1 MGDGKSVNIVK
12 HKNYNTMKKLF
23 VILSLAIATLAV
35 SCSEDK
41 TTDELPTIGG
51 NGSTDSTVDGNEPM
65 KYITVGI
72 DNGTRI
78 SLGEEE
84 NGIVPIYWCTGDQL
98 LVNKT
103 TKSSKVAAEY
113 DGKET
118 AVIGVPDDTTYPMT
132 LVYPA
137 AVSKGAK
144 WCYIDSNQAYDAKHI
159 ANGYGILM
167 GVAENADDMVTME
180 HKCGYM
186 KVSLTGSTTIKTV
199 ILRTIGHEPLSGYFR
214 YPTTS
219 ATDGKIDLVNF
230 NGKNALANG
239 YFDSPVIFTDCG
251 DGVTLSGEATDFYF
265 ALPARNYSKGFALTI
280 IDANNKQHRVQAYTS
295 GKEVKAGALIK
306 MQPLSVDCT
315 EDVGIYNGNELAG
328 YVRTLEKN
336 LWLNGGTELHLRS
349 NIDLS
354 QENFTDITAALD
366 DARTNGE
373 LFYYRTAT
381 NDTYNCGAIT
391 LIDGHNNAITG
402 YNSTVSGA
410 SAGLLFHEI
419 PTTLTVKNLQ
429 LGKTTDDPATTA
441 NEADCTLDAKGNGT
455 TNEFAAFC
463 YKLSGKISNCKS
475 YAKVTVSGSG
485 ALYAAGMCGS
495 TSTGT
500 IENSTNYGHIYCDG
514 SAASAGNVIVAGIV
528 PSGNVNITTC
538 VNEGAITCDSPK
550 VAARVAGI
558 IGISGSNAISGVT
571 NKGAITLN
579 APGTGS
585 RVGGIV
591 ASSTAAIT
599 SCVNEGNIN
608 VPESANVLHIGGVAG
623 YASGATTASTNKGN
637 INVKATGAVKIY
649 IGGVVGY
656 EECEGSTLANCINGE
671 ENTQKGAITIAHNGG
686 ENVYAGGILGI
697 SKKVNA
703 YTDMTNYGPITI
715 SGDNISYAYIGCVG
729 GYTSEAGTSYS
740 NCKNYGDFL
749 LNATSTKTGYNY
761 IGGISGANS
770 NNVVQITNCGNY
782 GDMTFDTAS
791 MKVRVG
797 GLAGNMSYSGNAK
810 DNRCEFD
817 ITVNATAASSNFGGF
832 AGYMPKPSSGTAIIE
847 ACYYKGTMTN
857 NANVDSSVLFGAV
870 FALSQT
876 SICRDTKIEPTFVSK
891 AGSPSFALVGGSAG
905 AGNTLTVGGSG
916 KPFSISKK
924 TKFLGIDV
932 VSADNVANHSTDEGA
947 TGKAYID
954 NTSTLANK
962 YAVTLKNVVYVDSI
976 D

>member
-1 MGDGKSVNIVK
+1 
-12 HKNYNTMKKLF
+12 MKKLF

-51 NGSTDSTVDGNEPM
+51 NGSTDSTVDGDQPM

-78 SLGEEE
+78 SLGKEE
-84 NGIVPIYWCTGDQL
+84 NGIVPIYWSTGDQL

-103 TKSSKVAAEY
+103 TKSSKITSEY
-113 DGKET
+113 NGKET

-144 WCYIDSNQAYDAKHI
+144 WCYIDSNQAYDANHI

-167 GVAENADDMVTME
+167 GVAESADDMVTME

-186 KVSLTGSTTIKTV
+186 KVSLTGSTTVKTV
-199 ILRTIGHEPLSGYFR
+199 ILRAIGHEPLTGYFR

-219 ATDGKIDLVNF
+219 ATDGKIDLNNF
-230 NGKNALANG
+230 NGTDALANG

-251 DGVTLSGEATDFYF
+251 EGVALSGEATDFYF
-265 ALPARNYSKGFALTI
+265 ALPARTYSKGFALTV
-280 IDANNKQHRVQAYTS
+280 IDTNNKQHRVQAYTS
-295 GKEVKAGALIK
+295 GKTVNAGALIK

-349 NIDLS
+349 KIDLS
-354 QENFTDITAALD
+354 NEDFTDITAALS

-373 LFYYRTAT
+373 LFYYRTDAS
-381 NDTYNCGAIT
+381 DTYNCGAIT

-419 PTTLTVKNLQ
+419 PATLTVKDLQ
-429 LGKTTDDPATTA
+429 LGETADDPATTT
-441 NEADCTLDAKGNGT
+441 NEADCTLTATGDGS

-475 YAKVTVSGSG
+475 YAKVAVSGSG

-500 IENSTNYGHIYCDG
+500 IESSTNYGYIYCNG
-514 SAASAGNVIVAGIV
+514 SAASDGNVIVAGIV
-528 PSGNVNITTC
+528 PSGNVTISTC

-550 VAARVAGI
+550 VAARIAGI
-558 IGISGSNAISGVT
+558 IGISGSNGISGVT

-579 APGTGS
+579 TPGIGS

-591 ASSTAAIT
+591 ASSTVAIT

-608 VPESANVLHIGGVAG
+608 VPESANVLHVGGVAG
-623 YASGATTASTNKGN
+623 YSSGVTTTSTNKGN
-637 INVKATGAVKIY
+637 INVKATAAVKIF

-656 EECEGSTLANCINGE
+656 DACADSTLDGCVNGE
-671 ENTQKGAITIAHNGG
+671 EETQKGAITITHNGG
-686 ENVYAGGILGI
+686 GNVYAGGVHGY
-697 SKKVNA
+697 SEEAKA
-703 YTDMTNYGPITI
+703 YTNMTNYGPITI
-715 SGDNISYAYIGCVG
+715 SGDKIAYAYIGCVG
-729 GYTSEAGTSYS
+729 GYNNISGTSYS
-740 NCKNYGDFL
+740 NCNNYGDFL
-749 LNATSTKTGYNY
+749 LNATSTEPNFNY

-770 NNVVQITNCGNY
+770 NNRVQITNCGNY
-782 GDMTFDTAS
+782 GDMTFDTAT

-797 GLAGNMSYSGNAK
+797 GLAGNLSYLGNAK
-810 DNRCEFD
+810 NNRCEFD

-832 AGYMPKPSSGTAIIE
+832 AGYMPKPSSGTAVIE

-876 SICRDTKIEPTFVSK
+876 SICRDTKIEPTFVST

-905 AGNTLTVGGSG
+905 AGNTLTVGGNN

-924 TKFLGIDV
+924 TNFLGINV
-932 VSADNVANHSTDEGA
+932 VSADNVTNHNTDEGA
-947 TGKAYID
+947 AGKAYID

-962 YAVTLKNVVYVDSI
+962 YTVTLKNVAYVDSI